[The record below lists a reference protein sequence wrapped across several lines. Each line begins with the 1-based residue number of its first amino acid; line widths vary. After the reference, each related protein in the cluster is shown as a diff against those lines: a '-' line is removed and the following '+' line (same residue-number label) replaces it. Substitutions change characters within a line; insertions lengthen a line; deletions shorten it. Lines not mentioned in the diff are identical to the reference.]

1 MTTQTEPTKLKWHK
15 PEPKHP
21 GVWEAQ
27 YKKAYADNSY
37 DNVTATITIEKDD
50 DGWFFSSSEEWNSWE
65 LNGILGYKTLK
76 ECKQKALEA
85 VEVDIW
91 TSEAAEAES
100 DPDYIQLK
108 NEAIAMKKEESDR
121 WAA

>member
-1 MTTQTEPTKLKWHK
+1 MATLKWHK

-21 GVWEAQ
+21 GIWEAQ
-27 YKKAYADNSY
+27 YKKPYADNSY

-91 TSEAAEAES
+91 TSETAESES

-108 NEAIAMKKEESDR
+108 NEAIAMKKEVSDR

>member
-1 MTTQTEPTKLKWHK
+1 MTTQAEPTKLKWHK

-21 GVWEAQ
+21 GIWEAQ

-50 DGWFFSSSEEWNSWE
+50 DGWWYSSSEEWNTWE
-65 LNGILGYKTLK
+65 TDRVLGYKTLK

-85 VEVDIW
+85 VENDIW
-91 TSEAAEAES
+91 ASEAAEAEP
-100 DPDYIQLK
+100 DPDYTQLK
-108 NEAIAMKKEESDR
+108 NEAIAMKKEVSDS